1 MPQFQPIFVS
11 FVTISKKCG
20 SGNVV
25 GVVVGKQEKC
35 GKAKQG
41 DEKVKKLLFVVKRV
55 SSPSSSLN
63 MHGLGGE
70 NQ

>member
-41 DEKVKKLLFVVKRV
+41 DEKVKKVTFRGKK
-55 SSPSSSLN
+55 S
-63 MHGLGGE
+63 
-70 NQ
+70 

>member
-25 GVVVGKQEKC
+25 VVVVVEGKQKKC
-35 GKAKQG
+35 GGGGGGKAI
-41 DEKVKKLLFVVKRV
+41 E
-55 SSPSSSLN
+55 
-63 MHGLGGE
+63 M
-70 NQ
+70 

>member
-25 GVVVGKQEKC
+25 VVVVVEGKQKKC
-35 GKAKQG
+35 GGGGGGKAIEMWKSKTG
-41 DEKVKKLLFVVKRV
+41 RRESKKVTFLGKK
-55 SSPSSSLN
+55 S
-63 MHGLGGE
+63 
-70 NQ
+70 